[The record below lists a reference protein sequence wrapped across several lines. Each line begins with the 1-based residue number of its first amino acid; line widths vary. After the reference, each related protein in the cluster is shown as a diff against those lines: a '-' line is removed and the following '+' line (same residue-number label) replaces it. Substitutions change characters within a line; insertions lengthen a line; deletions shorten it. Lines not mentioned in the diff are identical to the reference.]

1 MISQCEALLARFF
14 TKECQSPLYPCTREH
29 VTDKI
34 APPPNFDQDKEHVI
48 SWCIQDFIHILHRHR
63 LELAPQD
70 PLRLDMCLA
79 TASKCV
85 DEIEFLA
92 EQGPLPIMQDTGSCM
107 TSALIVF
114 LSKVCSIYHFL
125 DPQTPRAHEQ
135 IFRNCS
141 RIQKSLIVSL
151 LQRILLSH
159 SRVSEGDDD
168 MATAYVARFTRR
180 ILGVV
185 GQESRAGSPGLV
197 AGGNGIN
204 TDDIDFM
211 AELVS
216 STFSS
221 ASCLLI

>member
-1 MISQCEALLARFF
+1 M
-14 TKECQSPLYPCTREH
+14 
-29 VTDKI
+29 
-34 APPPNFDQDKEHVI
+34 
-48 SWCIQDFIHILHRHR
+48 DFIHILHRHR

-92 EQGPLPIMQDTGSCM
+92 DQGPLPIMQDTGSCM

-114 LSKVCSIYHFL
+114 LSKVRTIHYYSIPWFYSFV
-125 DPQTPRAHEQ
+125 DDQ

-185 GQESRAGSPGLV
+185 GQESRAGSPGLME
-197 AGGNGIN
+197 GLNGSN
-204 TDDIDFM
+204 TDDMDFM

-216 STFSS
+216 
-221 ASCLLI
+221 